1 MILIEIEISC
11 RNIERHTFI
20 LQFAVKA
27 YLPCIACVLPAMCF
41 HITAVFIFLHHE
53 IHDMGF
59 SLKTRVGGEIVI
71 FDFLNIL
78 HSHALQ
84 ILFGCRQEIYKDI
97 NALAG
102 QIGYV
107 IIC

>member
-1 MILIEIEISC
+1 M
-11 RNIERHTFI
+11 FI
-20 LQFAVKA
+20 LQFTEKA
-27 YLPCIACVLPAMCF
+27 YLTCIACVLPAMSL
-41 HITAVFIFLHHE
+41 HISAIFIFLHHE

-59 SLKTRVGGEIVI
+59 PLKTRVGGKIVI
-71 FDFLNIL
+71 FDFLHIL